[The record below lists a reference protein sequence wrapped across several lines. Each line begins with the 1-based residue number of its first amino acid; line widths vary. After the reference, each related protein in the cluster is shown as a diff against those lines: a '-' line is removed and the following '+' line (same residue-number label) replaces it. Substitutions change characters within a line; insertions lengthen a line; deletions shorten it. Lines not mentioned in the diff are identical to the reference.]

1 MSQPATKDSWKIT
14 SMDSP
19 KQLACF
25 LLFDEQEFQRIK
37 WGYVPAQMEEKW
49 FVYFGDGWL
58 HLHRSWTGF
67 EMYKAEI
74 VLADGSYVIN
84 TFCTERNP
92 EKYANTIDEVDI
104 QTFCFLVAGLLLQT
118 DVSKL
123 KTTRILKEEIWI
135 VDAWSRYGSLKLKA
149 AQSHIA
155 SCIKSAL
162 FGVAIGDALGVPV
175 EFSPREKLLQDP
187 ITDMTGYGTYNLPAG
202 TWSDD
207 SSLTFCLTESL
218 CSAYD
223 TDHMGEL
230 FVKWYYQDYWTA
242 TGHVFDIGIGTRNA
256 LYKIKNGTKAELAGG
271 REEND
276 NGNGSLMRILPLV
289 FANKDLPI
297 EERFERTKQVS
308 SITHGHIRAVM
319 ACFYY
324 LEFALQLIE
333 GKSKFDI
340 YEDLQTTLPSVFNN
354 TGIESAEIAHFDRLL
369 KANIAD
375 LPLSEIKSGGYV
387 IETIEACVWCLL
399 TTDNYKAA
407 VLKAV
412 NLGHDTDTT
421 AAVTGGLAGLLYGFD
436 EIPKEWVKKIAKRE
450 EIEELGERFERV
462 IFESKSK
469 NDGSSYH

>member
-1 MSQPATKDSWKIT
+1 MLNS
-14 SMDSP
+14 
-19 KQLACF
+19 
-25 LLFDEQEFQRIK
+25 
-37 WGYVPAQMEEKW
+37 
-49 FVYFGDGWL
+49 
-58 HLHRSWTGF
+58 
-67 EMYKAEI
+67 
-74 VLADGSYVIN
+74 
-84 TFCTERNP
+84 
-92 EKYANTIDEVDI
+92 
-104 QTFCFLVAGLLLQT
+104 
-118 DVSKL
+118 
-123 KTTRILKEEIWI
+123 
-135 VDAWSRYGSLKLKA
+135 
-149 AQSHIA
+149 
-155 SCIKSAL
+155 IKSTL

-187 ITDMTGYGTYNLPAG
+187 ITDMTGYGTYDLPAG

-207 SSLTFCLTESL
+207 SSLTFCLAESL
-218 CSAYD
+218 CSGYD
-223 TDHMGEL
+223 TDHMGKL

-289 FANKDLPI
+289 FAIKDLPI

-324 LEFALQLIE
+324 LEFARQLIE

-340 YEDLQTTLPSVFNN
+340 YEDLKITLPSFFKN
-354 TGIESAEIAHFDRLL
+354 TGIESSEIAHFDRIL

-375 LPLSEIKSGGYV
+375 LRLSEIKSGGYV

-399 TTDNYKAA
+399 TTENYKDA

-450 EIEELGERFERV
+450 EIEELGERF
-462 IFESKSK
+462 F
-469 NDGSSYH
+469 